1 MLKNLFNNPWFIG
14 ALGVFASIYL
24 GWAIAKPIF
33 FDDANDVAGYEESYD
48 SAYDDYDAEYDEE
61 YDYDP
66 PASSEGRSYA
76 LDPVDRDAVVRG
88 REYIGWLDDV
98 ERDPFANSPLAV
110 ETVAATEL
118 PKVEAL
124 FLSNGVQAAVI
135 ENRLVHVGDMVA
147 QYKVTEI
154 GKDFVRVSRF
164 GEQFRLEPKAG

>member
-33 FDDANDVAGYEESYD
+33 FDDSNDVVDYEESYD
-48 SAYDDYDAEYDEE
+48 ADYDDYEDDYEGEDSRLASNQTYDLE
-61 YDYDP
+61 
-66 PASSEGRSYA
+66 R
-76 LDPVDRDAVVRG
+76 LDREAVVRG
-88 REYIGWLDDV
+88 REYIGWLHDV

-110 ETVAATEL
+110 ETVTATEL

-135 ENRLVHVGDMVA
+135 ENRLVQVGDMVA

-164 GEQFRLEPKAG
+164 GKQFRLEPKAG